1 METDFPEI
9 EERFAADAWREPV
22 YVEHR
27 ITHEDLQ
34 AATEA
39 WLAAGGCITQV
50 EAGVQNAVSSSFNDR
65 IVSTSVAG
73 LKAAEQQQAANQA
86 KLLKRA
92 ARDAELISK
101 LQALLPGKPSRAD
114 ICADLAFSD
123 KVLQRLLSMY
133 FMRDRSVDYLR
144 IKCRDDGAKK
154 VTPIR
159 DDEWKLAHGR
169 IVKIDDVPHKRCPSC
184 KEDKPTSQ
192 FYECSSHASGIKTY
206 CKACEKA
213 LGAIRWGKGGS
224 NEQPSAA

>member
-39 WLAAGGCITQV
+39 WLAAGGEITQV
-50 EAGVQNAVSSSFNDR
+50 AAGVQNAVGSQFNSR
-65 IVSTSVAG
+65 PVGESPVA
-73 LKAAEQQQAANQA
+73 LQTASNQSLAAKAKQA
-86 KLLKRA
+86 KRAERDTELVDKLLVLLLGDTERA
-92 ARDAELISK
+92 EVCA
-101 LQALLPGKPSRAD
+101 ALE
-114 ICADLAFSD
+114 ISD
-123 KVLQRLLSMY
+123 KVLQRLLEQY
-133 FMRDRSVDYLR
+133 FPGDKAVAHLRRKWRDE
-144 IKCRDDGAKK
+144 AKPK
-154 VTPIR
+154 VVTIR

-169 IVKIDDVPHKRCPSC
+169 IVKINDIPHKRCPSC

-206 CKACEKA
+206 CKACELM
-213 LGAIRWGKGGS
+213 LGALRWGKGGS